1 LDWSCLLNFKRA
13 ASNTMK
19 IETEQIGK
27 NVVLHVAGRL
37 DATWAEHFHN
47 AVRNVLRAGQHHV
60 RIEASKLEYLSSAGI
75 RVLLLSQRELATVN
89 GSFFIFHPS
98 EFVESTL
105 RMSGLEAFLAANAG
119 IQSADEAPTATGGVA
134 PTDVYTLA
142 SSGGMVLRL
151 PARWTP
157 WARVQEGDL
166 KRLPLPPSLLALGIG
181 AAGNDLQEVR
191 NQLGEFLAVA
201 GCMCWQPADMH
212 HHPPDYVIQT
222 GDYVPEIHALQA
234 LVAEGAFSALFR
246 FQSAHAGDSLPLTEL
261 AERALRVCG
270 TDAVA
275 MVALAEIDGLVGTA
289 LARSPGLVEAG
300 SQPGQFPEIRDWMN
314 FCGDRVHAGLSA
326 LLVCFVARPSA
337 VGPLT
342 PFLPP
347 LPSNPNVALHAHAA
361 IFPFRPLPDGQI
373 SLDEHVRA
381 LMDANEPIDL
391 LHLVEDDRPL
401 TGLGQSTFIR
411 GACWCAPLRWEEG
424 GTP

>member
-1 LDWSCLLNFKRA
+1 
-13 ASNTMK
+13 MK

-75 RVLLLSQRELATVN
+75 RVLLQIQRELATVN
-89 GSFFIFHPS
+89 GTFFIFHPS

-105 RMSGLEAFLAANAG
+105 RMSGLEIFLAADAD
-119 IQSADEAPTATGGVA
+119 IQSAGGTSAGAGGAPS
-134 PTDVYTLA
+134 PDVYALA

-157 WARVQEGDL
+157 WARVREGDL
-166 KRLPLPPSLLALGIG
+166 KRLPLPPGILALGIG

-191 NQLGEFLAVA
+191 GQLGEFLAVA
-201 GCMCWQPADMH
+201 GGMCWQPADMH
-212 HHPPDYVIQT
+212 HHPPDYVVQT

-234 LVAEGAFSALFR
+234 LVAEGSFSTLFR
-246 FQSAHAGDSLPLTEL
+246 FQSERAGDSLPLGDL
-261 AERALRVCG
+261 ANRALEVCG
-270 TDAVA
+270 ANVVVL
-275 MVALAEIDGLVGTA
+275 VALAEIDGLVGTA
-289 LARSPGLVEAG
+289 LSRSPGLVDEN

-337 VGPLT
+337 AGPLT
-342 PFLPP
+342 PFLTP
-347 LPSNPNVALHAHAA
+347 LPSNPNVAIHAHTA
-361 IFPFRPLPDGQI
+361 IFPFRPLPDGRIQ
-373 SLDEHVRA
+373 LDEHVRA